1 MCPLLSKSTQSRK
14 KNKEYIIITE
24 KEVLGCAILA
34 KDMRKIKEVGT
45 NMIKELCSE
54 TYFSKL
60 HLPNSRQKKK
70 KRQIL
75 QTSQKNLRSSFFIL
89 PSCSS
94 FESLKISS
102 PEINLVQFLIGNVP
116 KLES

>member
-1 MCPLLSKSTQSRK
+1 MMCPLLSKSTQSRK

-70 KRQIL
+70 KKTNSTNFSKKPQKFIFYTPFMLIL
-75 QTSQKNLRSSFFIL
+75 
-89 PSCSS
+89 
-94 FESLKISS
+94 
-102 PEINLVQFLIGNVP
+102 
-116 KLES
+116 